1 MTKDFVDALAARYV
15 QAGDEQKASLLF
27 GIEATPASSLSIFCC
42 QLPEIDLARI
52 EAIKAA
58 ALAARLLD
66 IFQAQRVVGALLKLV
81 DEESD
86 DEILSYVL
94 QALAWY
100 PEASGVASRIA
111 PLLGEENDTSI
122 RDAALAVLLAQKA
135 QPEAHRILESYL
147 DDPEFGA
154 YIGAELQG

>member
-1 MTKDFVDALAARYV
+1 M
-15 QAGDEQKASLLF
+15 
-27 GIEATPASSLSIFCC
+27 
-42 QLPEIDLARI
+42 
-52 EAIKAA
+52 
-58 ALAARLLD
+58 
-66 IFQAQRVVGALLKLV
+66 GALLKLV

-100 PEASGVASRIA
+100 PEASGVASRIS